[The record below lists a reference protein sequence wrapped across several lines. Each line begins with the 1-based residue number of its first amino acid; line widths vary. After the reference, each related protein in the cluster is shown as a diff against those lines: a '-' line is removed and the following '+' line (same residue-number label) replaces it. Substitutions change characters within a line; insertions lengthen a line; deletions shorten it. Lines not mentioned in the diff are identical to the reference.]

1 MLVINIIKKYVKE
14 KKKKRKKEKKKKRML
29 YYCNGQF
36 EQYGQFEKRNNKIG
50 DAFYALNKLRKNRE
64 QTIH

>member
-1 MLVINIIKKYVKE
+1 
-14 KKKKRKKEKKKKRML
+14 ML

-36 EQYGQFEKRNNKIG
+36 EQYGKFEKRNNKIG
-50 DAFYALNKLRKNRE
+50 DAFYSLNKLRKNRE